1 MEHAFIIEMHIA
13 RLKGIVADFCDL
25 TRLIAP
31 KLSIELSRV
40 VAMAAA
46 IAAAIRIAAKERPV

>member
-1 MEHAFIIEMHIA
+1 MEHALIIEMHIA
-13 RLKGIVADFCDL
+13 RLKRIVAGFCDL